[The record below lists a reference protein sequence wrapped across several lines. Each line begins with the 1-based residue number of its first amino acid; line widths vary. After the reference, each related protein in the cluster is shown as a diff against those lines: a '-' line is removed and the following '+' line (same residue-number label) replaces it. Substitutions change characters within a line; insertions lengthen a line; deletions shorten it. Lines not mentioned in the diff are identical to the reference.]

1 MTKTV
6 LLPDLAEK
14 FWSRVKLINVAPSS
28 QKLEAF
34 RSCALDVKRLIGTA
48 LFPVDIADRLYEV
61 ALSTGIVL
69 EWGEQAV
76 QTILAEVLAS
86 PADDSEEEGA
96 LDDDD
101 ARPPQFSDEALA
113 LLFAERHGH
122 RLKYV
127 ETWNNWQIWT
137 GSVWRSDDT
146 LQVLDLA
153 RRLCREIASKC
164 GEVKVA
170 RYIAS
175 KKTVSAV
182 VSLARADRRIAAT
195 VEQWDDDPWLLNTPA
210 GVIDLRSG
218 KQRPHSPSDYLTK
231 ITAVAP
237 DPSCRIPLWID
248 FLDRVCK
255 ADVEFIEFLQRI
267 VGYSL
272 TGLTTEHAL
281 FFCYGTGANGKST
294 FINAVT
300 GCIGDYHQVAPI
312 ETFTAANNDRHP
324 TELAGLRGARLVT
337 SVETEEGRRWAKSK
351 IKSLTGGD
359 KIAARF
365 MRQDF
370 FLYRPAFKL
379 LIAGNHK
386 PGLRTVDE
394 AIRRR
399 LHLLPFT
406 SAIPPEERDE
416 KLGEKLQAEWPGI
429 LAWGIRGCLDWQRRG
444 LDPPPVVTTATTEY
458 LEAEDA
464 LSAWIDEAGHR
475 DPNAF
480 ALTQDLFSSWKKY
493 AQIAGEYV
501 GSVRKFSQ
509 RLEDRAD
516 SIGLRKGRDSAG
528 RRGFYGLRPHSPIT
542 EQEPDDTVPL

>member
-1 MTKTV
+1 MAIV
-6 LLPDLAEK
+6 LPPSLAEK
-14 FWSRVKLINVAPSS
+14 FWSRVRLINVAPKS
-28 QKLEAF
+28 QRLEAF
-34 RSCALDVKRLIGTA
+34 RNCAHDVKRFIGPILSPA
-48 LFPVDIADRLYEV
+48 DVADRLYEA

-69 EWGEQAV
+69 EWGEDAV
-76 QTILAEVLAS
+76 QGVLTEALAS
-86 PADDSEEEGA
+86 SADDFEEDGA

-101 ARPPQFSDEALA
+101 VRSPQFSDEALA

-122 RLKYV
+122 QLKYV
-127 ETWNNWQIWT
+127 EAWNKWQIWT
-137 GSVWRSDDT
+137 GTVWGSDET

-153 RRLCREIASKC
+153 RRLCREIASSC
-164 GEVKVA
+164 SEVRVG
-170 RYIAS
+170 RCIAS

-195 VEQWDDDPWLLNTPA
+195 IEQWDDDPWLLNTPS
-210 GVIDLRSG
+210 GIVDLRSG
-218 KQRPHSPSDYLTK
+218 RQRPHSPSDYLTK

-237 DPSCRIPLWID
+237 DPSCPIPFWLA
-248 FLDRVCK
+248 FLDRACK
-255 ADVEFIEFLQRI
+255 ADSEFVDFLQRI

-294 FINAVT
+294 FINAAT

-337 SVETEEGRRWAKSK
+337 AVETEEGRRWAESK

-399 LHLLPFT
+399 LHLLPFI

-416 KLGEKLQAEWPGI
+416 KLGEKLRGEWPGI
-429 LAWGIRGCLDWQRRG
+429 LSWAIRGCLDWQSRG
-444 LDPPPVVTTATTEY
+444 LKPPPVVLAATTEY

-509 RLEDRAD
+509 RMEDRAD
-516 SIGLRKGRDSAG
+516 SIGLRKGRDNAG
-528 RRGFYGLRPHSPIT
+528 RRGFFGLRLYAPT
-542 EQEPDDTVPL
+542 MEQVPDDVVPL